1 MTSGVK
7 QALPQFAMP
16 KTGVEGKTQPG
27 RKGGADFTEALGKL
41 VEKAQAGNAKEARA
55 TAQDTDMRTGW
66 PRFANRLD
74 ASEDG
79 TSQQASPLDGHA
91 ISATLA
97 TKGDAAD
104 ETDPEGK
111 QDDPAPDA
119 RTPAQ
124 QAHLDRQLVIDAR
137 ADKGREPERQA
148 APPVIPTDGDTAGHD
163 EPAALATSLAPANRP
178 AAAERSAPPARI
190 SASATPASSEP
201 DQSTEET
208 GPDEAVTAKDTSR
221 SQSFVPMGRGQQAEP
236 IRFEPVT
243 RTTTDGAQQSSD
255 KDKASAESLSGRDAA
270 PAPRITI
277 VSQQNIPAPTASTA
291 VVLVETIAASDL
303 LEPAVTKFSFDAI
316 HASGSPAS
324 AQSLKIQLHPA
335 ELGMVTATLRF
346 AGDQLSIELKVEN
359 QEAYRRLSSDSDII
373 VNSLRDLGYDI
384 DRVTVI
390 QPSAPAPGAK
400 ADASMSMTPS
410 QGRSA
415 EQFGQGANGENAGSG
430 GRPSGED
437 RSARAGGQQG
447 PTSPQRESAGG
458 VYI

>member
-16 KTGVEGKTQPG
+16 KSGVEGKTQPG
-27 RKGGADFTEALGKL
+27 RKGAADFTEALGKL
-41 VEKAQAGNAKEARA
+41 VEKAQAGSAKEARA
-55 TAQDTDMRTGW
+55 TAQDADLRTGW
-66 PRFANRLD
+66 PRFANRID
-74 ASEDG
+74 GSEDG

-104 ETDPEGK
+104 ETDPESK
-111 QDDPAPDA
+111 QDNTAPDA

-124 QAHLDRQLVIDAR
+124 QAHLDRQLVVDAR
-137 ADKGREPERQA
+137 ADKGHEPERQA
-148 APPVIPTDGDTAGHD
+148 VPPVIPTGGDTAGHD
-163 EPAALATSLAPANRP
+163 APAALATSLAPANRP
-178 AAAERSAPPARI
+178 AAAERFAPPARI
-190 SASATPASSEP
+190 SASATPASGEP

-243 RTTTDGAQQSSD
+243 RPVADGLQQSSD
-255 KDKASAESLSGRDAA
+255 KDKTTSGKDAA

-303 LEPAVTKFSFDAI
+303 LEPAVAKFSFDPI
-316 HASGSPAS
+316 HASASSAS

-346 AGDQLSIELKVEN
+346 AGEQLSIELKVEN
-359 QEAYRRLSSDSDII
+359 QEAFRRLSSDSDII

-384 DRVTVI
+384 DRVTVV

-400 ADASMSMTPS
+400 ADASMSMAQS
-410 QGRSA
+410 QGRSP
-415 EQFGQGANGENAGSG
+415 EQFGQGANGEHAGSG

-437 RSARAGGQQG
+437 RSARHGGQQG
-447 PTSPQRESAGG
+447 PTLAQRESAGG